1 MEVVNDVLKEFDV
14 FKGTSKAGKPY
25 SVNLA
30 VFEEFGT
37 VSLGFNKPD
46 ALGLKAGEKV
56 AIEIEKKFGK
66 WEYVRTVDID
76 TEATLLRAPIPEPKV
91 VSGGTPRG
99 GYAPK
104 PFPVPDTHGDMSII
118 HQNSL
123 THAREVVMTEA
134 YAELMEDQMEGKS
147 NEEVKQIVVD
157 EIINL
162 AYQFA
167 DFSSGKHLE
176 RLAKG
181 K

>member
-1 MEVVNDVLKEFDV
+1 MEVVNDVLKEFDT

-25 SVNLA
+25 TVNLA
-30 VFEEFGT
+30 IFEEFGT

-46 ALGLKAGEKV
+46 ALGLKAGEKI

-66 WEYVRTVDID
+66 WEFVRTVDID

-91 VSGGTPRG
+91 VSGGAPRG

-123 THAREVVMTEA
+123 TNAIR
-134 YAELMEDQMEGKS
+134 YFELKVSDGDNAPNKEQVIE
-147 NEEVKQIVVD
+147 
-157 EIINL
+157 L
-162 AYQFA
+162 AYEFA

-176 RLAKG
+176 RLAKE

>member
-1 MEVVNDVLKEFDV
+1 MEVVVDTIKEFDE

-25 SVNLA
+25 TVNLA
-30 VFEEFGT
+30 ILDTFGS

-46 ALGLKAGEKV
+46 AIGLKVGEKV

-66 WEYVRTVDID
+66 WEYVRSVDID
-76 TEATLLRAPIPEPKV
+76 TPATMFICPPVAAPRAE
-91 VSGGTPRG
+91 GGGRG

-104 PFPVPDTHGDMSII
+104 PFPVPDNHGDMSII

-123 THAREVVMTEA
+123 TNAIRFFELNTGKGVGPPSKEA
-134 YAELMEDQMEGKS
+134 VIE
-147 NEEVKQIVVD
+147 
-157 EIINL
+157 L
-162 AYQFA
+162 AYEFA

-176 RLAKG
+176 RMAKE

>member
-1 MEVVNDVLKEFDV
+1 MEVVNDVLKEFDT

-25 SVNLA
+25 TVNLA
-30 VFEEFGT
+30 IFEEFGT

-46 ALGLKAGEKV
+46 ALGLKAGEKI

-99 GYAPK
+99 GAPK

-123 THAREVVMTEA
+123 TSAREVVMNEHYLEA
-134 YAELMEDQMEGKS
+134 WGDEFQKRESRDPTSKDVL
-147 NEEVKQIVVD
+147 D
-157 EIINL
+157 EIVRV
-162 AYQFA
+162 AYEFA

>member
-1 MEVVNDVLKEFDV
+1 MEVVVDTIKEFDE

-25 SVNLA
+25 TVNLA
-30 VFEEFGT
+30 VFEEFGV

-46 ALGLKAGEKV
+46 AIGLKAGEKV

-66 WEYVRTVDID
+66 WEYQRQVDID
-76 TEATLLRAPIPEPKV
+76 TPATMTTAPVAAPRAE
-91 VSGGTPRG
+91 GGGRG

-123 THAREVVMTEA
+123 SNALR
-134 YAELMEDQMEGKS
+134 YYELVGKS
-147 NEEVKQIVVD
+147 VAPSVEDVIE
-157 EIINL
+157 L
-162 AYQFA
+162 AYEFA

-176 RLAKG
+176 RMAKE

>member
-1 MEVVNDVLKEFDV
+1 MMEVVNDVLKEFDT

-25 SVNLA
+25 TVNLA
-30 VFEEFGT
+30 VFEDFGT

-99 GYAPK
+99 GAPK

-123 THAREVVMTEA
+123 ANALRF
-134 YAELMEDQMEGKS
+134 YELGVESGDIENAPTKEQVIE
-147 NEEVKQIVVD
+147 
-157 EIINL
+157 L
-162 AYQFA
+162 AYEFA